1 MNELIKWINT
11 EEIARIKAGV
21 ECLCVVFE
29 KTDDRIRNI
38 VPDLMPVLYQIFNLR
53 ELPERL
59 REKVLMLLYLA
70 INSFSWAERADDQLI
85 HDCFDSTYEKW
96 LQIFIE
102 VLQTP
107 PRQHL
112 GMKKYIFK
120 ILTKIFG
127 EIPRYAK
134 QGFAVIIQPVWKFM
148 NNTLPLFIWSVVY
161 GVPVELVEDGMKVAP
176 QGSHTA
182 KPKNIDNDG
191 FELDEN
197 IDLSNE
203 VEAVAVQL
211 IELMQTLLPHK
222 KLRSFVKIGLFP
234 LVNCISHYMLFSKY
248 QEKTW
253 FEEPNEFQAEE
264 EDTQN
269 MVSIKKEVLEIL
281 SSLVT
286 NFEDEAIQA
295 IMIISE
301 KFLANMREEE
311 VYGHLKDV
319 INKLNNHTSKS
330 AALSNFD
337 SDKLVAMIQTSHFD
351 GEHDDHVWKKRE
363 IGLLLMGSFAEDIVD
378 FLIRT
383 TPDYNVLTLIEKL
396 VSDFDNNSKYF
407 LEITL
412 NKKPP

>member
-1 MNELIKWINT
+1 MN
-11 EEIARIKAGV
+11 
-21 ECLCVVFE
+21 
-29 KTDDRIRNI
+29 
-38 VPDLMPVLYQIFNLR
+38 
-53 ELPERL
+53 
-59 REKVLMLLYLA
+59 
-70 INSFSWAERADDQLI
+70 S
-85 HDCFDSTYEKW
+85 
-96 LQIFIE
+96 
-102 VLQTP
+102 
-107 PRQHL
+107 
-112 GMKKYIFK
+112 
-120 ILTKIFG
+120 
-127 EIPRYAK
+127 
-134 QGFAVIIQPVWKFM
+134 
-148 NNTLPLFIWSVVY
+148 TLPLFIWSVIY
-161 GVPVELVEDGMKVAP
+161 GVPVELVQDGMKTAP
-176 QGSHTA
+176 QGSHIA
-182 KPKNIDNDG
+182 KPKNVDNDG

-222 KLRSFVKIGLFP
+222 KLRSFVKFGLFP

-264 EDTQN
+264 EDPQN
-269 MVSIKKEVLEIL
+269 MVSIRKEVLEIL

-319 INKLNNHTSKS
+319 INRLNNHTSKS

-337 SDKLVAMIQTSHFD
+337 SDKLIAMIQTSHFE

-378 FLIRT
+378 FLIRA

-396 VSDFDNNSKYF
+396 VSDFDNNS
-407 LEITL
+407 
-412 NKKPP
+412 NV